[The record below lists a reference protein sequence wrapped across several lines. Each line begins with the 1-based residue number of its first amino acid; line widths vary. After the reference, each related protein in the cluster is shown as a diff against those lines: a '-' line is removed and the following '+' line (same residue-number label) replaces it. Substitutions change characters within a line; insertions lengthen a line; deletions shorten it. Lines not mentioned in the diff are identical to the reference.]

1 MSIFGRRRQRL
12 FLTTYPPAWLEEVLE
27 ERHYVE
33 DPIHAACARTP
44 SGLAWDRVGDVLEL
58 SSRQRSILK
67 RARDHDLAAGY
78 SLPIRTPGEPEAI
91 FTVARPLDEP
101 LDAAEIL
108 TARLLGSVAY
118 DRARELLG
126 EEMRTLAFVSLSPRQ
141 VDASRSW
148 PRVRAIGRLPRFSGL
163 AATPCTNMLNPR
175 VGATVCGAERS
186 WCCARFATVISIWT
200 RSSDLAWAVMIG
212 LGQVQDF
219 CAVAATIK
227 DSTRRPDGR
236 NYACDGL
243 SVLCPG
249 PPYRPQASGELCPY
263 RRLSAGLGGAFQAR
277 RLYASDPIHRAS
289 HRTNVGFAWSA
300 VQSIITLSAA
310 DRSILAE
317 AYDAGLGDGF
327 TVPAHIPGEVNG
339 SCSFAMGGGRSARS
353 TTARSSS

>member
-1 MSIFGRRRQRL
+1 MANRIRDCGRLDDLTRFAQECARAGNLGDLQGTIDAAVRELGFRWFTLLHNVDLRDGGGQRL

-126 EEMRTLAFVSLSPRQ
+126 EEMRTLAFVSS
-141 VDASRSW
+141 
-148 PRVRAIGRLPRFSGL
+148 VRA
-163 AATPCTNMLNPR
+163 
-175 VGATVCGAERS
+175 RS
-186 WCCARFATVISIWT
+186 RCIALVAQGK
-200 RSSDLAWAVMIG
+200 SDWEIAQIL
-212 LGQVQDF
+212 
-219 CAVAATIK
+219 
-227 DSTRRPDGR
+227 
-236 NYACDGL
+236 GL
-243 SVLCPG
+243 SRDTVHE
-249 PPYRPQASGELCPY
+249 YVES
-263 RRLSAGLGGAFQAR
+263 AR
-277 RLYASDPIHRAS
+277 RRYGVRRRTQLVLRAVRDG
-289 HRTNVGFAWSA
+289 HLNM
-300 VQSIITLSAA
+300 
-310 DRSILAE
+310 
-317 AYDAGLGDGF
+317 DALL
-327 TVPAHIPGEVNG
+327 
-339 SCSFAMGGGRSARS
+339 
-353 TTARSSS
+353 